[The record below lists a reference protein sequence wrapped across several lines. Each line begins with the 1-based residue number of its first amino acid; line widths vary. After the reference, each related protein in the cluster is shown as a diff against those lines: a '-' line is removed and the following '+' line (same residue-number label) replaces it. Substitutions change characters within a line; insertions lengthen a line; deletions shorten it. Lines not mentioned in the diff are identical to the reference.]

1 MSRNLDNRF
10 AENRIDFTGHD
21 RRRAVCPAGRSRLP
35 RSAPA
40 ASQRRSLAILIKLTA
55 KLSAPPDTVLLR
67 GHVLSLWRVFC
78 AGPSEQA
85 TPIESRTGVDFY
97 DVLSTVNGQRV
108 V

>member
-67 GHVLSLWRVFC
+67 GAMFSPFGGCFAPGQVSKPPLSNQGLELIFMMCSLRSMDK
-78 AGPSEQA
+78 G
-85 TPIESRTGVDFY
+85 
-97 DVLSTVNGQRV
+97 
-108 V
+108 